1 MPSPNILNF
10 KLLRNAM
17 LAVCVMGAAS
27 QSAIAQIE
35 KNEANDCARFVQ
47 IYERSMRIP
56 QGLLMAIAFTESS
69 RDVGKGER
77 RPWPWTINANGEGT
91 YFEEKAQAVAAVR
104 KLLDEGEKS
113 IDVGCM
119 QINLRYHPNAFRDIE
134 QAFDPSANVAYGA
147 QYLMSLYRLQGSWPK
162 AVERYHSSD
171 DGRRTEYR
179 EKVLAFWNTD
189 ARNMILSAVAAE
201 STDTPYHR
209 ALRDYAA
216 GRYTEALDKYQGLV
230 DAKTTDRLALLGIAM
245 SYDKLGRT
253 REAQQAYGRALIV
266 EPDNEA
272 ALARILEL
280 ASTLPPQDAR
290 DQLDALVNGGV
301 KRPEI
306 LAALAEVASSVGDD
320 VAALNY
326 IEGAIAQAP
335 NVAMYHLNA
344 GILADRL
351 KRNQVATA
359 AYDEF
364 LRIFDENPVI
374 TDTPVDG
381 IRQRSRY
388 LKDLM

>member
-1 MPSPNILNF
+1 MPSTVKRI
-10 KLLRNAM
+10 
-17 LAVCVMGAAS
+17 AVVVGLIAATSIVARSAEAQSDSNSNRDCV
-27 QSAIAQIE
+27 
-35 KNEANDCARFVQ
+35 RYVQ

-56 QGLLMAIAFTESS
+56 QGLLTAIAFTESS
-69 RDVGKGER
+69 REVDGER
-77 RPWPWTINANGEGT
+77 APWPWTINVNGLGQ
-91 YFEEKAQAVAAVR
+91 YFDTKEQAVATVR
-104 KLLDEGEKS
+104 KLLDEGQRS

-134 QAFDPSANVAYGA
+134 QAFDPAANVAYGA

-189 ARNMILSAVAAE
+189 ARKMILSAVAAE
-201 STDTPYHR
+201 NTDTPYHR
-209 ALRDYAA
+209 ALRDFAA
-216 GRYTEALDKYQGLV
+216 GKYTDALDKYQGLV
-230 DAKTTDRLALLGIAM
+230 DSNTTDRLALLGIAM

-253 REAQQAYGRALIV
+253 REAQQAYGRALVV

-280 ASTLPPQDAR
+280 ASALPAQDAR
-290 DQLDALVNGGV
+290 DQLDTLVKGGV

-306 LAALAEVASSVGDD
+306 LAALAEVASSSGDD
-320 VAALNY
+320 LAALQY
-326 IEGAIAQAP
+326 IESAIAQAP

-344 GILADRL
+344 GVLADRL
-351 KRNQVATA
+351 KRNQIAVA

-388 LKDLM
+388 LKAML